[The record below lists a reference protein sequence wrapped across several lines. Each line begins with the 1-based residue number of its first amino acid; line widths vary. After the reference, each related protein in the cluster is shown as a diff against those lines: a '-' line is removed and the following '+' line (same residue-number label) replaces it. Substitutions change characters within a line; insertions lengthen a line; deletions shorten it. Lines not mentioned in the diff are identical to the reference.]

1 MRIWL
6 QFSSTCGRTQ
16 SLRFIPE
23 RERSIENSFPPWAK
37 VKSASPLASWELG
50 EVTTETVV
58 CSQIP
63 ASSMSLLT
71 VMRWCALSSVMLCHT
86 QTHTPYFIPR
96 VLCISLHGSEL
107 FPNAKAKSLL
117 FLLPESSVSEILRDR
132 GDFDLG
138 YLYMWNWDF
147 ELRASLLQNRHFTT
161 WATPPAQAWMF
172 TGSDFYCS
180 RTALRLD
187 STIGLSFSYKTTW
200 QKLHGNL
207 LTIWNFWVVLSQ
219 HLYSLNRE
227 YSWVEVEKLKGS
239 SRKIVLALVGH

>member
-1 MRIWL
+1 VVTYFSIIKILQSNYLFYLRIQYTIPL
-6 QFSSTCGRTQ
+6 NYQLLLFFCV
-16 SLRFIPE
+16 IPE
-23 RERSIENSFPPWAK
+23 VSISGNLNSNVLNFF
-37 VKSASPLASWELG
+37 
-50 EVTTETVV
+50 
-58 CSQIP
+58 
-63 ASSMSLLT
+63 SL
-71 VMRWCALSSVMLCHT
+71 
-86 QTHTPYFIPR
+86 F
-96 VLCISLHGSEL
+96 
-107 FPNAKAKSLL
+107 
-117 FLLPESSVSEILRDR
+117 
-132 GDFDLG
+132 G
-138 YLYMWNWDF
+138 YWH
-147 ELRASLLQNRHFTT
+147 ELRASCLLGRHFTT